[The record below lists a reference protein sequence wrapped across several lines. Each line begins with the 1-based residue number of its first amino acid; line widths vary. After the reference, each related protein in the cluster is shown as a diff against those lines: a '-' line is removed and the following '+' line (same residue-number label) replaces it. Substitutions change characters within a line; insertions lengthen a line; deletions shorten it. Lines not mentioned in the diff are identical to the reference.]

1 MKNTFLLFAAALLT
15 LGATAQT
22 TTPRT
27 AGSPDES
34 HSERRQERIER
45 RAARTAEYIHYVDSL
60 IESRSF
66 SFIPLTFQM
75 QPAGS
80 LNQITNTGFELN
92 IYPSWVDVYLP
103 YIKGIT
109 PPYYFTVINYALPKV
124 DNYQALRT
132 PAGWKVTFSSSMFS
146 SDTYNYELDIIS
158 ATGSSTL
165 TIATPLYN
173 TVQYSGQLFR
183 N

>member
-1 MKNTFLLFAAALLT
+1 MKKSLAFLAAALVIF
-15 LGATAQT
+15 GAQAAQNS
-22 TTPRT
+22 PRT

-34 HSERRQERIER
+34 HSDRRQERIER
-45 RAARTAEYIHYVDSL
+45 RAARTADYIRYVDSL
-60 IESRSF
+60 VEARSF

-80 LNQITNTGFELN
+80 LHQITNTSFELN
-92 IYPSWVDVYLP
+92 IYPSWVDIYLP

-109 PPYYFTVINYALPKV
+109 PPYYFTIINYALPKV
-124 DNYQALRT
+124 DNYQAVRT
-132 PAGWKVTFSSSMFS
+132 PSGWKITFGSSMFS

-158 ATGSSTL
+158 ATGSTTL
-165 TIATPLYN
+165 SISTPLYN
-173 TVQYSGQLFR
+173 TVQYSGQFFR

>member
-1 MKNTFLLFAAALLT
+1 MKRLLLAFAALLLT
-15 LGATAQT
+15 LGGLAAQSP
-22 TTPRT
+22 TPRT
-27 AGSPDES
+27 GTPDES
-34 HSERRQERIER
+34 HSQRRQERIER
-45 RAARTAEYIHYVDSL
+45 RAARTAEYIRYVDSL
-60 IESRSF
+60 VEARSF

-80 LNQITNTGFELN
+80 LNQITNTGYELN
-92 IYPSWVDVYLP
+92 FYPSWTDVYLP

-124 DNYQALRT
+124 DGYQAIRT
-132 PAGWKVTFSSSMFS
+132 PSGWKVTFSSSMFS
-146 SDTYNYELDIIS
+146 ANTYNFELDIIS
-158 ATGSSTL
+158 ATGSCTL

-173 TVQYSGQLFR
+173 TVQYSGQLYR

>member
-1 MKNTFLLFAAALLT
+1 MKKSSLLFAVALLT
-15 LGATAQT
+15 FGAGAAQT
-22 TTPRT
+22 TPRS

-45 RAARTAEYIHYVDSL
+45 LAARTAEYIHYVDSL
-60 IESRSF
+60 VESRSF
-66 SFIPLTFQM
+66 SFVPLTFQM

-80 LNQITNTGFELN
+80 LNQITNTGFQLI
-92 IYPSWVDVYLP
+92 IYPTWIDVYLP

-124 DNYQALRT
+124 DNYQAVRT